1 MKRII
6 SYFIIIILS
15 LSCRQQYEITS
26 IIGSY
31 GGVEGGKK
39 HRHSLPI
46 FVSLELN
53 RDQTFSLRKR
63 FDLTEF
69 SGEGE
74 WEMIKAGEIEIIC
87 HYNPVVDEAL
97 QAVMSGGFI
106 EDTLTIKVLSKN
118 KLKLGDTV
126 LKRRD

>member
-1 MKRII
+1 
-6 SYFIIIILS
+6 
-15 LSCRQQYEITS
+15 
-26 IIGSY
+26 
-31 GGVEGGKK
+31 
-39 HRHSLPI
+39 
-46 FVSLELN
+46 
-53 RDQTFSLRKR
+53 
-63 FDLTEF
+63 
-69 SGEGE
+69 
-74 WEMIKAGEIEIIC
+74 MIKAGEIEIIC